1 MLHEM
6 LLLPPVYRNDA
17 WLKELFRSAG
27 VEHQRIIDEMMQL
40 YKELFFDTMSERQTA
55 VEEQICDMTPASDL
69 DTRRSLIEARWK
81 TGGKCGVV
89 LLQTIC
95 DSWENGR
102 CIVSFDDGMIVIT
115 FNGEYGVPN
124 NIDAL
129 MTALELARPAH
140 LPIGYRFHYIMV
152 ADAERMSVAEM
163 EQITMDQFAFGEEG
177 QNAQVY
183 RKFTVV

>member
-1 MLHEM
+1 MLPEIS
-6 LLLPPVYRNDA
+6 LLAPVYRDDA
-17 WLKELFRSAG
+17 WLKALFHSASI
-27 VEHQRIIDEMMQL
+27 EHQRIIDEMLQL

-55 VEEQICDMTPASDL
+55 VEEKICDMFPVSDL
-69 DTRRSLIEARWK
+69 DTRRALIEARWK
-81 TGGKCGVV
+81 TGGKCGIV

-129 MTALELARPAH
+129 MTALEFARPAH

-152 ADAERMSVAEM
+152 ADVEIMSVNQM
-163 EQITMDQFAFGEEG
+163 EQVTMDQFALGEED

-183 RKFTVV
+183 RKFKVV